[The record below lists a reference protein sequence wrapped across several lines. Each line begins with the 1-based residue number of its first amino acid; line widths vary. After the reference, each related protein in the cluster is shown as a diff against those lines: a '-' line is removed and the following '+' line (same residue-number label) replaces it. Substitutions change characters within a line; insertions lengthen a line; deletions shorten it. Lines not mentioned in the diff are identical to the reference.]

1 MSGFWVV
8 AYDISDDRI
17 RSKVA
22 DMLKNHGE
30 RVQYSVFE
38 CRLTRRQLLTLR
50 GQVSQMLDRD
60 DSARWY
66 PLCRWCRKDI
76 GSQGEGG
83 FLADPDFFEI

>member
-1 MSGFWVV
+1 MISV
-8 AYDISDDRI
+8 SDDRI
-17 RSKVA
+17 RYQVA

-38 CRLTRRQLLTLR
+38 CHLTRRQLQALR
-50 GQVSQMLDRD
+50 SQVSQLLDKN

-76 GSQGEGG
+76 GSQGKGG
-83 FLADPDFFEI
+83 VTTDPDFFEI